1 MRTTIQSVIGA
12 SIGGMAPTS
21 LAVGVALVSETK
33 QVADYG
39 SSFFVGL
46 LIFGILGG
54 VVGYLWKEPDGK
66 KAFNLGIALPALL
79 QVSISSGTQELI
91 KPGLGESDLGFLP
104 RIVRTVH
111 AESRLSY
118 KKMRSLR
125 IFEGRENRVKEFTV
139 LFSSQDNSHF
149 EKGVFDADIKIPDWA
164 VVSG

>member
-66 KAFNLGIALPALL
+66 KAFNPGNRSTSTLAGQHLQRDAGAHQARTRGIRPRFPSTDRKNGACGAPAQLPENAI
-79 QVSISSGTQELI
+79 VE
-91 KPGLGESDLGFLP
+91 DL
-104 RIVRTVH
+104 
-111 AESRLSY
+111 
-118 KKMRSLR
+118 
-125 IFEGRENRVKEFTV
+125 
-139 LFSSQDNSHF
+139 
-149 EKGVFDADIKIPDWA
+149 
-164 VVSG
+164 